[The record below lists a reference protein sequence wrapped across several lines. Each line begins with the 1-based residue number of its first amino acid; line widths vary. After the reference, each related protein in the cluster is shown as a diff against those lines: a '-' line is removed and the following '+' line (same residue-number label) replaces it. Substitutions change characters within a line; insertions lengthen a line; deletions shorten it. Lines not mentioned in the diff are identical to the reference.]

1 MKEKSKNAA
10 RSRREK
16 ENAEF
21 VELAKLLPLP
31 LRHHQPAGQ
40 GLHHPAHHLL
50 PQDEGSLPQS
60 HLSKCI
66 PTGTML
72 TPHARTTISDPLR
85 TRSRV
90 PKWDAGSPVKRR
102 IVGVIPIRSTI
113 MHSSGSP
120 YAESQR
126 DLFQSYWMSYGKIE
140 ISQTLRELRAI

>member
-1 MKEKSKNAA
+1 MWTESRKKGKKKRKEKTERKT
-10 RSRREK
+10 RRYST
-16 ENAEF
+16 
-21 VELAKLLPLP
+21 PLFT
-31 LRHHQPAGQ
+31 
-40 GLHHPAHHLL
+40 HLK
-50 PQDEGSLPQS
+50 S

-66 PTGTML
+66 PTRTML

-126 DLFQSYWMSYGKIE
+126 DLFRSYTG
-140 ISQTLRELRAI
+140 